1 MQPFNEPEWIKLV
14 LLLAD
19 TQLWLDDMVKD
30 ALMQLNSEGRNFRDF
45 RRIYSLSVTALAHII
60 ERHYYK
66 IPRHPGT
73 GKFHIPL
80 TEVLYYIREAAA
92 LPAMPVKGSLNL
104 QRIINCEQIIGYD
117 KKGLPV
123 QTITIIT
130 DAGGRI
136 VTAFPGVITV

>member
-1 MQPFNEPEWIKLV
+1 MQTFNEPEWIKLV

-30 ALMQLNSEGRNFRDF
+30 ALVQLNSGGRNFRDF
-45 RRIYSLSVTALAHII
+45 RRTYSLTVTALAHII

-80 TEVLYYIREAAA
+80 TEVLYYIREAAV
-92 LPAMPVKGSLNL
+92 LPAMPVKGSFNL
-104 QRIINCEQIIGYD
+104 QRTINCEQIIGYD

-136 VTAFPGVITV
+136 ITAFPGEITV